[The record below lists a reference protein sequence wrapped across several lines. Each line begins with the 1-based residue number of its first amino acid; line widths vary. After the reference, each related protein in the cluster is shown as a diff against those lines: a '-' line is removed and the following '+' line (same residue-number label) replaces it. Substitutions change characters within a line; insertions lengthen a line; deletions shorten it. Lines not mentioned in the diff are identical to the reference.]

1 MIPAL
6 TISTSGMT
14 NAADRLED
22 IAIGIAN
29 PVPDNAP
36 DTGVRA
42 QVEVRP
48 TDPIA
53 PVSASPSLDPS
64 KLVEL
69 VEAEVAFKASA
80 LATKSVAAASQELM
94 EALR

>member
-1 MIPAL
+1 M
-6 TISTSGMT
+6 

-22 IAIGIAN
+22 IANGIAN

-36 DTGVRA
+36 NTGLKA
-42 QVEVRP
+42 ESEVKP

-53 PVSASPSLDPS
+53 PVSAAPSLDAS

-69 VEAEVAFKASA
+69 VEAEIAFKASA
-80 LATKSVAAASQELM
+80 LATKSIAAASQELM